1 MKPGTLHLSRSK
13 AHENKQ
19 AKEKRRQ
26 ALICHLPVN
35 VIVVLKAQSQ
45 NAPRKLEC
53 AIVSKL
59 LVVGCSFQVRP
70 PLADAS
76 GSRWNSGGSLRASAS
91 QSRRAIREGLRL
103 LTPVQ

>member
-1 MKPGTLHLSRSK
+1 MVNGVVRASIEPDGGIR
-13 AHENKQ
+13 
-19 AKEKRRQ
+19 
-26 ALICHLPVN
+26 HLPVN

-76 GSRWNSGGSLRASAS
+76 GSRCNSGGSLRASTS